1 MSNTMQDVI
10 EQEISINAS
19 LERVWDLVTE
29 PGWWVPTEAAGPVDR
44 TPGSQTV
51 RVSEK
56 YGRFPVEVVEM
67 KPRTY
72 AAFRWA
78 SQFPNEELVSGHT
91 TLIEFFVSQ
100 DGDAVLVKVR
110 ESGFAHLSAPEEVR
124 QAGFRDN
131 TEGWRLELDGLRKR
145 SEAAAA

>member
-29 PGWWVPTEAAGPVDR
+29 PGWWVPTEAPVAPVAVDR

-72 AAFRWA
+72 AAFRWPA
-78 SQFPNEELVSGHT
+78 SSRT
-91 TLIEFFVSQ
+91 RS
-100 DGDAVLVKVR
+100 
-110 ESGFAHLSAPEEVR
+110 LSRGTP
-124 QAGFRDN
+124 
-131 TEGWRLELDGLRKR
+131 R
-145 SEAAAA
+145 SSSSSSRRPGTRCR